1 MNELCISPYLLACIF
16 FGVTVVYA
24 SVGLGGGTSYTALL
38 AIFGASHVAIPTVS
52 LMLNV
57 IVTLLGSFAFLQ
69 QGYGRLRLIVPFLV
83 TSIPASY
90 LGGTL
95 DIPPMLFYWILLI
108 TLITVVG
115 RIYFW
120 NQMRIGIG
128 LSSKQQTA
136 LALFLGLILGLV
148 AGIVGI
154 GGGIYLVPLI
164 IMLGLGTEYEAAAC
178 GAIFTLL
185 NSVFG
190 LMARI
195 QHFDLEWSATL
206 PAIVAVTIGGT
217 VGVYLGTQKFSPQ
230 TMQKVLGIII
240 IVAIVLLISR
250 YFL

>member
-1 MNELCISPYLLACIF
+1 
-16 FGVTVVYA
+16 
-24 SVGLGGGTSYTALL
+24 
-38 AIFGASHVAIPTVS
+38 
-52 LMLNV
+52 
-57 IVTLLGSFAFLQ
+57 
-69 QGYGRLRLIVPFLV
+69 
-83 TSIPASY
+83 
-90 LGGTL
+90 
-95 DIPPMLFYWILLI
+95 
-108 TLITVVG
+108 
-115 RIYFW
+115 
-120 NQMRIGIG
+120 MRIDIG

-136 LALFLGLILGLV
+136 LALFLGLI

>member
-1 MNELCISPYLLACIF
+1 MNELWISPYLLACLF

-52 LMLNV
+52 LLLNV
-57 IVTLLGSFAFLQ
+57 IVTSLGSFTFLQ
-69 QGYGRLRLIVPFLV
+69 QGYGRQRLIIPFLV

-90 LGGTL
+90 LGGSL
-95 DIPPMLFYWILLI
+95 NIPPKLFYWILLI
-108 TLITVVG
+108 TLITVAA

-120 NQMRIGIG
+120 NQMRFDLA
-128 LSSKQQTA
+128 LSSKQQTT
-136 LALFLGLILGLV
+136 LALLLGLILGLI

-164 IMLGLGTEYEAAAC
+164 IMLGLGTEREAAAC
-178 GAIFTLL
+178 GALFTLL

-190 LMARI
+190 FMSRI
-195 QHFDLEWSATL
+195 QHFELDWAATL
-206 PAIVAVTIGGT
+206 PAIVAVTIGGA
-217 VGVYLGTQKFSPQ
+217 VGAYLGTRKLSAQ
-230 TMQKVLGIII
+230 TMQKVLGVII
-240 IVAIVLLISR
+240 IVAIVLLTGR